1 MVQGVVG
8 FWNRAEEKKWEK
20 LLYGVMNWIIFK
32 KLCGSASL
40 REMMVF
46 VFHAWWMMFF
56 GIAQRRGDAEE
67 KS

>member
-1 MVQGVVG
+1 M
-8 FWNRAEEKKWEK
+8 RS
-20 LLYGVMNWIIFK
+20 LSK

-40 REMMVF
+40 REIMVF
-46 VFHAWWMMFF
+46 VLHDQWMMFF